1 MQLTQCIN
9 MEVKA
14 KEMDLVDYLSQDM
27 PITYASTQATVR
39 KLKEAQ
45 QSIVRVIDCAEVI
58 NDRSNAD
65 ERGSLRSRF

>member
-9 MEVKA
+9 MEVEA

-39 KLKEAQ
+39 KLKKVS
-45 QSIVRVIDCAEVI
+45 QSIDRVIDFAEVI

>member
-1 MQLTQCIN
+1 
-9 MEVKA
+9 MEVEA

-39 KLKEAQ
+39 KLKEVS
-45 QSIVRVIDCAEVI
+45 QSIDRVINFAEVI

-65 ERGSLRSRF
+65 ERG

>member
-9 MEVKA
+9 MEVEA

-39 KLKEAQ
+39 KLKEVS
-45 QSIVRVIDCAEVI
+45 QSIDRVIDFAEMI

>member
-39 KLKEAQ
+39 KLKKVS
-45 QSIVRVIDCAEVI
+45 QSIDRVINFAEVI